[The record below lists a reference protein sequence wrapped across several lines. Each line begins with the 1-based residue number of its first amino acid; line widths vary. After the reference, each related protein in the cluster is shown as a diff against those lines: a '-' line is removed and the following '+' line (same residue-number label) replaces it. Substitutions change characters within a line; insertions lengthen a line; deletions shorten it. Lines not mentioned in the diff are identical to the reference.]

1 MPLGLLLLRARGIVP
16 RAAGCERKS
25 GDAVPTRQ
33 RSHLGIV
40 TEIADQ
46 HDFVQATAHV
56 FHLARGILDLAAYS
70 VIQPKGTSNRFHAS
84 RTDFARLPIN
94 MTLFRLRLTYSSWR
108 EGFSI
113 SPRTVSSNQRERPT
127 DFTHLE
133 LISRRIARAFLP

>member
-56 FHLARGILDLAAYS
+56 FLLARGILDLAAYS
-70 VIQPKGTSNRFHAS
+70 VIQPTGTSNRFHAA
-84 RTDFARLPIN
+84 RTEFAKNR
-94 MTLFRLRLTYSSWR
+94 SSLLASSSA
-108 EGFSI
+108 FSATSAD
-113 SPRTVSSNQRERPT
+113 SPLLVPSTEV
-127 DFTHLE
+127 
-133 LISRRIARAFLP
+133 